1 MSIDAKFRQ
10 QYYNFLKKCLMTVDF
25 SKKYEDTCA
34 EYESLRTAI
43 NAELRIADSICS
55 DAEYLIDKESGKL
68 KAEAKMLFLN
78 NAKLSRMINE
88 LLKLWLKKQSF
99 GEFGWEDEMMN
110 NIDSVI
116 AIAEYSAMEE
126 EIIEKLG
133 LDEGQRF
140 IYEVKKEILALEEKL
155 GTSFF
160 REDVLKLRDLFK
172 IKVLFSDSSEID
184 VNEKD
189 NLNQKSLILTNKNK
203 ESFSYKQWAKITH
216 NGVVFIELEHMEE
229 LRVGKIKYYKLEI
242 TETGQKLTLVENKE
256 LEKELDVKRDK
267 LEIGV

>member
-10 QYYNFLKKCLMTVDF
+10 KYYNLLKKCLMTVDF
-25 SKKYEDTCA
+25 SKKYEETCD
-34 EYESLRTAI
+34 EYKTLRKEI
-43 NAELRIADSICS
+43 NEELRSVDSICS
-55 DAEYLIDKESGKL
+55 DAECLIDIASGKL
-68 KAEAKMLFLN
+68 KAEAKMLFAT
-78 NAKLSRMINE
+78 NAKLSRMLE
-88 LLKLWLKKQSF
+88 EFLKIWLKKQSF

-116 AIAEYSAMEE
+116 AIAEYSEMEK

-140 IYEVKKEILALEEKL
+140 IYEVKKEILELEEKL
-155 GTSFF
+155 STSFF

-172 IKVLFSDSSEID
+172 IKVLFSHSSEID

-189 NLNQKSLILTNKNK
+189 NLKQKSLILTNKDK
-203 ESFSYKQWAKITH
+203 DSFSYKQWAKITH
-216 NGVVFIELEHMEE
+216 DGEIFIELELMEE

-242 TETGQKLTLVENKE
+242 TENGQKLTLVENKE
-256 LEKELDVKRDK
+256 LEKALDVKRDK